1 MLLAFAKQGGRERK
15 RWSVDEER
23 CGGGRGGWKTGPYF
37 RRAVPPVETARGLT
51 VCARRVFQ
59 VNPIGG
65 HVTLHFCVQ
74 NVPLTLFPL
83 VQECKPV
90 KCTEE
95 SWKSSLFEPFSTSCP
110 RASHSFFFFFFL
122 KEDYCIQFNFRRK
135 IYFFLKNWS
144 IVCNAYEDAIWTFNN
159 FLNIKIKFTNGK

>member
-1 MLLAFAKQGGRERK
+1 MRYARPCCSLLRNKEEREREK
-15 RWSVDEER
+15 EVEWGR
-23 CGGGRGGWKTGPYF
+23 GGGGERGGWKTGPYF

-95 SWKSSLFEPFSTSCP
+95 SWKSSLFEPFSTVSSC
-110 RASHSFFFFFFL
+110 FTFFFFL
-122 KEDYCIQFNFRRK
+122 KENKRGCGRIIIGVFNLIFNEK
-135 IYFFLKNWS
+135 SIFLKNWS
-144 IVCNAYEDAIWTFNN
+144 IVYSGYENAIWTH
-159 FLNIKIKFTNGK
+159 

>member
-1 MLLAFAKQGGRERK
+1 MRYARPCCSLLRNKEEERERGGVWTRSGVEEGEEGERQGRTSGGRYLQ
-15 RWSVDEER
+15 S
-23 CGGGRGGWKTGPYF
+23 
-37 RRAVPPVETARGLT
+37 RRP

-122 KEDYCIQFNFRRK
+122 KRRLL
-135 IYFFLKNWS
+135 YS
-144 IVCNAYEDAIWTFNN
+144 I
-159 FLNIKIKFTNGK
+159 